1 MSLRFVDSPDR
12 YVDGNGIDVN
22 MLGVWAALPSAG
34 GSGPNFQVVTP
45 SFGSRTGQKA
55 FFVATN
61 SSTGD
66 ARFAIQGTALTEMFF
81 AFAHYC
87 EILPGSSL
95 RQQIRFH
102 DGSNN
107 PVCYINVEPTGNIAF
122 RDASDNLLGLTS
134 TPAVFAEQ
142 WKFFE
147 LRVVTGAGTGVFELR
162 DSTGVTLLSLS
173 SLNIPGSIAIVVP
186 RGQTGGVSAD
196 GKDFYLCDISVKG
209 TDGTENNTWYPVGGV
224 GNYLLRPIADVP
236 GNEWDFVARRTY
248 DNGVGDFTQDETN
261 KGISVADAASLEIGA
276 SDFTIEGNFRWNVLP
291 TAGQVQTL
299 AGKWNAT
306 TLQSWRLYL
315 YESGGNRFL
324 AFEYSTD
331 GTSGTATLVHDFPF
345 EPVKWQKYNIA
356 VSRDGG
362 ISRMFIDGVR
372 VGPETADAATYF
384 NGSAV
389 LGIGGRQGTTTT
401 LNDCFNGWA
410 DEVRFTVGVGRY
422 TAEYTPSAVAF
433 PRDVTG
439 DPDFASVQLLVGFD
453 NGLLIDQSSAG
464 RPITSRGGVNAL
476 LTDDGFFGYQ
486 SIDKPFRDDT
496 FVEAAYLPAEGTFEL
511 TANPLN
517 GEEIVIGADTY
528 TFNTVLGGAYSVL
541 IGIDEDETLDNLIAA
556 VEGGA
561 GIGTIYGTGTVA
573 NADAGAEPLPGAI
586 ARIVALV
593 PGTAGNSI
601 VFTTDVTGAIISG
614 SGTLTGGVDIPAAS
628 EYILERLPRGITRV
642 DSVSLFTRRSAF
654 GVGGAEMQPGFV
666 DSSLAISA
674 GVDASAPANPGWQVD
689 IFNDNGGSGWTTTDL
704 LGSKVRVDRTS

>member
-12 YVDGNGIDVN
+12 YIDGDAIDNGMI
-22 MLGVWAALPSAG
+22 GVWAAAPSGA
-34 GSGPNFQVVTP
+34 SGANAQVVTP
-45 SFGSRTGQKA
+45 SFGARTGQKA
-55 FFVATN
+55 FFIGTN

-66 ARFAIQGTALTEMFF
+66 LRAAIQGSALTEMFF

-87 EILPGSSL
+87 EILPGETDT
-95 RQQIRFH
+95 QQIRFH
-102 DGSNN
+102 DGTNTV
-107 PVCYINVEPTGNIAF
+107 VCYINVEPTGNIAF
-122 RDASDNLLGLTS
+122 RNAAGTILGQTS
-134 TPAVFAEQ
+134 TPAIAAAQ

-162 DSTGVTLLSLS
+162 DSTGVSLLSLS
-173 SLNIPGSIAIVVP
+173 ALNIPGSIAILVP
-186 RGQTGGVSAD
+186 RGQTGGVSKS
-196 GKDFYLCDISVKG
+196 GKDFYLNDISVKG

-236 GNEWDFVARRTY
+236 GNEWAFVARRTY
-248 DNGVGDFTQDETN
+248 DNGVGDFTQDETD
-261 KGISVADAASLEIGA
+261 KGISVADSASLEIGA

-291 TAGQVQTL
+291 TAGQVQHL
-299 AGKWNAT
+299 AAKWNAT

-372 VGPETADAATYF
+372 VGPATADAATYF

-389 LGIGGRQGTTTT
+389 LGIGGRQGATTT
-401 LNDCFNGWA
+401 LLEPFNGWM
-410 DEVRFTVGVGRY
+410 DEVRLTVGVGRY

-433 PRDVTG
+433 PRDVSG
-439 DPDFASVQLLVGFD
+439 DPDFASVQLLIGFD

-464 RPITSRGGVNAL
+464 RPITSRGGAGSL

-486 SIDKPFRDDT
+486 SIDKPSRDDT

-517 GEEIVIGADTY
+517 GEQIVIGADTY
-528 TFNTVLGGAYSVL
+528 TFNTVLGAAYSVL
-541 IGIDEDETLDNLIAA
+541 IGVDEDETLDNLIAA
-556 VEGGA
+556 VEGAA

-573 NADAGAEPLPGAI
+573 NADAAAEPLPGAI
-586 ARIVALV
+586 ARVVALV
-593 PGTAGNSI
+593 PGTSGNSLA
-601 VFTTDVTGAIISG
+601 FTTNVTGAIISG
-614 SGTLTGGVDIPAAS
+614 AGTLTGGVDIPSAS

-654 GVGGAEMQPGFV
+654 GVGGAKMQPGFV
-666 DSSLAISA
+666 DSSLAISN

-689 IFNDNGGSGWTTTDL
+689 IFNDNGGSPWTTTDL
-704 LGSKVRVDRTS
+704 LGSKVRVNRTS